1 MTVLKTFLQHG
12 AKKWRVAMGKWGKK
26 KFNSQQMVRCG
37 EDREKEI
44 YLWTLALVGKQ
55 TLINILT

>member
-1 MTVLKTFLQHG
+1 
-12 AKKWRVAMGKWGKK
+12 MGKWGKK